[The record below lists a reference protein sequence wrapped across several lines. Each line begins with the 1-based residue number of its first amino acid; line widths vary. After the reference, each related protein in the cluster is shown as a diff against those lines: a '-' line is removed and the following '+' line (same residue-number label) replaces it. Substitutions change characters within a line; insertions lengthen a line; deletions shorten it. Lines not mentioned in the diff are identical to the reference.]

1 MSQQGEN
8 RSFMDDLDSF
18 IDMARGVIEL
28 AQTDDL
34 DRIIWLHELANTLRR
49 RFTVNGVLADL
60 EDAIKVGQEAI
71 DTAPNDYIHR
81 GALRDSLGVHLAIR
95 FAKTGSLPDLERA
108 IQVTRQAIDVVA
120 DSDNDRAFRLTHLAN
135 HLGERY
141 ERTGSSIDLE
151 EAIEV
156 AQSAVDLTPLDSS
169 KRPERLNTLA
179 NQLHERYGRTG
190 ILEELNKVI
199 DICRGIT
206 KAASDGS
213 PDQALFK
220 SNLAGHLGDRYLRTG
235 DTNDLDEAIQ
245 LAQEALTTLPPGH
258 ADIPSLSSNLSIWLA
273 KRYIRN
279 RETSDVEEAIKMG
292 NQSIAVSQ
300 PGNPSLAQYMS
311 NLADCYWNRHTLTN
325 CTDDFDAAVNLYRS
339 ALDHSNSNIQT
350 RIAAGKFLFETFA
363 HASEW
368 QHALDASQT
377 AFDLLPQLTPRS
389 LGFVDKQRMLGRI
402 VDLACDTAAVALHAG
417 KEPLFALSV
426 LEKGRGVLAA
436 AIEQIRVDVL
446 DLEENHPDLAVR
458 FLELSQMLDAPIP
471 GGDSASAQAITNRRG
486 EASIELDNL
495 IVEIRKHPGFS
506 DFLQS
511 PNEDEIRA
519 AASLGPVVVI
529 NLSKFRCDAILVEQH
544 QIRSLSLPDL
554 TIDKMNEKESQGSLT
569 SPSML
574 KLFWDIAANP
584 ILQALGIRGPPADND
599 WPRIWWVPTGR
610 LSRLPFHAF
619 GHLFP
624 GSTETVLDRVIS
636 SYSSSIQALING
648 RKRRSDPAQDKAI
661 LVAMQDTTGQINL
674 PFVKEEVSTIA
685 NLCKSM
691 NLESCVPD
699 QHKQAVLEH
708 LQSCRIFHFAGHG
721 KTDGNPSQSGLLLSD
736 GILTV
741 SELMDI
747 NLRKHAPFLAYLSA
761 CGTGQIGGD
770 AFFDESIHLIS
781 ACQLSGFR
789 HVVGTLWEV
798 SDKSC
803 VEISRT
809 VYESIRDEG
818 FSDRSVCLGLHKAL
832 RQLRDKW
839 LSTPEQRLDRVVSGE
854 RKEIQS
860 RDILSCDEGDEK
872 MEKLVW
878 VPFVHFG
885 A

>member
-1 MSQQGEN
+1 MSQQGVN
-8 RSFMDDLDSF
+8 KSFMDDLDSF
-18 IDMARGVIEL
+18 IDMAREVVEV
-28 AQTDDL
+28 APADDP
-34 DRIIWLHELANTLRR
+34 DRIIWLHELGNTLCR
-49 RFTVNGVLADL
+49 RFTVTGGLADL
-60 EDAIKVGQEAI
+60 EDAINVGQEAI

-81 GALRDSLGVHLAIR
+81 GALLDSLGVHLAIR
-95 FAKTGSLPDLERA
+95 FAKTGSLPDLQRA
-108 IQVTRQAIDVVA
+108 IQVTRQAIDVVV

-156 AQSAVDLTPLDSS
+156 AQSAVDMTPLDSS
-169 KRPERLNTLA
+169 KRPGRLNTLA

-206 KAASDGS
+206 KAATEGS

-258 ADIPSLSSNLSIWLA
+258 TDIPSLSSNLSIWLA

-279 RETSDVEEAIKMG
+279 RETTDVEEAIKMG
-292 NQSIAVSQ
+292 HQSIAVAQ

-325 CTDDFDAAVNLYRS
+325 CTDDFDAAVNLYQS

-363 HASEW
+363 HASQW
-368 QHALDASQT
+368 QHALVASQT
-377 AFDLLPQLTPRS
+377 AFGLLPQLTPRS

-417 KEPLFALSV
+417 KEPFFALSV
-426 LEKGRGVLAA
+426 LEKGRGILAA

-446 DLEENHPDLAVR
+446 DLEQSHPDLAGR
-458 FLELSQMLDAPIP
+458 FLELSQVLDAPIQ
-471 GGDSASAQAITNRRG
+471 GGDSVSAQAVANRRA
-486 EASIELDNL
+486 EASVELEHL
-495 IVEIRKHPGFS
+495 IDEIRKRPGFS
-506 DFLQS
+506 DFLES
-511 PNEDEIRA
+511 PSEDDIRA
-519 AASLGPVVVI
+519 AASLGPIVII

-544 QIRSLSLPDL
+544 QIRSLPLPDL

-569 SPSML
+569 SPSIL
-574 KLFWDIAANP
+574 KWLWDIAADP
-584 ILQALGIRGPPADND
+584 ILQALGIRGPPPDDD
-599 WPRIWWVPTGR
+599 WPHIWWIPTGG

-619 GHLFP
+619 GHHFP
-624 GSTETVLDRVIS
+624 GSTEAVLDRAIS

-648 RKRRSDPAQDKAI
+648 RKLRSDSAKDEAL
-661 LVAMQDTTGQINL
+661 LVAMEDTAGQIKL
-674 PFVKEEVSTIA
+674 PFAKEEVSAIA

-691 NLESCVPD
+691 NLGSCVPD
-699 QHKQAVLEH
+699 KHKQAVLEE
-708 LQSCRIFHFAGHG
+708 LQNCKVFHFAGHG
-721 KTDGNPSQSGLLLSD
+721 KTDGNPSQSGLLLTD

-781 ACQLSGFR
+781 ACQLAGFR

-803 VEISRT
+803 VKISQT

-818 FSDRSVCLGLHKAL
+818 FSDRSVCWGLHKAM
-832 RQLRDKW
+832 RQLRDTW
-839 LSTPEQRLDRVVSGE
+839 LSTPEQRLDRMVSSE
-854 RKEIQS
+854 REEIWS

-872 MEKLVW
+872 MEKLFW

-885 A
+885 G